1 MLSFSLIIPTINR
14 KKELENLLE
23 SIKNIQYNELEEII
37 VIDQNENNLI
47 DDVVEKYK
55 KILPIQH
62 YKVNFKGTS
71 KAKNYGAKMAK
82 GDIINFPD
90 DDSQILPQTLSTVN
104 EMFKEKKEYSVICGK
119 IEDKEEKQN
128 ILNFKNKN
136 VKVNFSNLYQTTIEC
151 NMFFKRKEFLKVGM
165 FDPNLGI
172 GKYYGAEEGADLV
185 CRMLYKKIKIYYINE
200 TFFYHPNK
208 KREEDIE
215 KYYRYG
221 LGTGGF
227 ARKHLKEYKCIIPF
241 IYLTLKNVK
250 SFFLIFISFIKRDKY
265 MINKQIHSIKGRM
278 KGLLGS
284 ENSEGSNNT

>member
-47 DDVVEKYK
+47 DDVVERYK

-119 IEDKEEKQN
+119 
-128 ILNFKNKN
+128 
-136 VKVNFSNLYQTTIEC
+136 
-151 NMFFKRKEFLKVGM
+151 
-165 FDPNLGI
+165 
-172 GKYYGAEEGADLV
+172 
-185 CRMLYKKIKIYYINE
+185 
-200 TFFYHPNK
+200 
-208 KREEDIE
+208 
-215 KYYRYG
+215 
-221 LGTGGF
+221 
-227 ARKHLKEYKCIIPF
+227 
-241 IYLTLKNVK
+241 
-250 SFFLIFISFIKRDKY
+250 
-265 MINKQIHSIKGRM
+265 
-278 KGLLGS
+278 
-284 ENSEGSNNT
+284 